1 MLLLAI
7 MILNKCCCCID
18 LRLGCLIFAV
28 IGIILNAA
36 FFGTIESLCL
46 HPKTILF
53 QKNLG
58 CHPTFYV
65 IALGSS
71 IGILG
76 NLCCLFGAIKSNK
89 ILVSIYLLAEGMRLG
104 IYFAFAIQ
112 NFLIFDRARWPMWN
126 LQLTA
131 IKFPVAAQAESLRL
145 ASPRAIASAI
155 ISARQM
161 YNLSL
166 AHYSHRRL

>member
-1 MLLLAI
+1 

-18 LRLGCLIFAV
+18 LRLGCSIFAI
-28 IGIILNAA
+28 IGILLNAA

-53 QKNLG
+53 QKKLG

-76 NLCCLFGAIKSNK
+76 NLCCLFGAMTSNK

-104 IYFAFAIQ
+104 IYISFGLQ
-112 NFLIFDRARWPMWN
+112 NLVIFDNVPCTD
-126 LQLTA
+126 LLS
-131 IKFPVAAQAESLRL
+131 IPSVDLFDKVLIESECRL
-145 ASPRAIASAI
+145 ILSNGFFALLSAFVWI
-155 ISARQM
+155 YAWICALVLYQKISRQ
-161 YNLSL
+161 
-166 AHYSHRRL
+166 

>member
-1 MLLLAI
+1 MTKHISLEVPLPPIYKNCARLKKLAKWNVKLDAQSDCWNTNRAI
-7 MILNKCCCCID
+7 TLNCHTQSFLRIKVLHKQSALEFIACYSWAIRDYQGTKDVAKCVPKW
-18 LRLGCLIFAV
+18 A
-28 IGIILNAA
+28 
-36 FFGTIESLCL
+36 L
-46 HPKTILF
+46 HWVWDF
-53 QKNLG
+53 QST
-58 CHPTFYV
+58 P
-65 IALGSS
+65 
-71 IGILG
+71 
-76 NLCCLFGAIKSNK
+76 
-89 ILVSIYLLAEGMRLG
+89 
-104 IYFAFAIQ
+104 Q
-112 NFLIFDRARWPMWN
+112 NFLIFDIARWPMWN